1 MIRQLTHEECMSL
14 LASIRSSPP
23 GDWTHDI
30 HTLSPGPA
38 RFVDR
43 VIIPSGTEVVYYRT
57 ERGAGAWPAANWDRF
72 AVPRAV
78 QQVEPEQLEL
88 F

>member
-1 MIRQLTHEECMSL
+1 MTRQFSHEECMSL
-14 LASIRSSPP
+14 LADIRSSQL

-30 HTLSPGPA
+30 HTIESGPA
-38 RFVDR
+38 RFVAR
-43 VIIPSGTEVVYYRT
+43 AKIPSGTEVVYYRT
-57 ERGAGAWPAANWDRF
+57 ESGARAWPAANWDRY

-78 QQVEPEQLEL
+78 KQVEPEQLEL